1 METKSL
7 TVAIQVCISIS
18 KKCSHLLMIS
28 SLFFC
33 LASRSLSCN
42 SLNNETNGCEE
53 LDSIC
58 MVKKIGTYF
67 GVSSKIR
74 FSWIKEWNVA
84 MGLLKIFVTYFNP
97 KVSLLGQTWHFSPLI
112 LRFLGGVSSDL
123 IWFAKIV
130 AKYDCVS
137 RNQNQTILINL
148 VSKYLQSISLTYVN
162 HYNPRFVYFYPLF
175 ENHFFVFKE
184 VFSEKF
190 VLVFG

>member
-1 METKSL
+1 
-7 TVAIQVCISIS
+7 
-18 KKCSHLLMIS
+18 
-28 SLFFC
+28 
-33 LASRSLSCN
+33 
-42 SLNNETNGCEE
+42 
-53 LDSIC
+53 
-58 MVKKIGTYF
+58 
-67 GVSSKIR
+67 
-74 FSWIKEWNVA
+74 
-84 MGLLKIFVTYFNP
+84 MGLLKILVTYFNP

-175 ENHFFVFKE
+175 EIYQSRVNEKIKWWPGVYDIQYFNSGNQNKADFIISRNNIKENNFVFKI
-184 VFSEKF
+184 FTLSF
-190 VLVFG
+190 IWI